1 MRGKQ
6 IASTILVLTLLSFS
20 GCSTVPQPTIEELLS
35 EVNAEHQ
42 KVEKGNLDASQYIG
56 ELVDYEQRKSYYN
69 KSENAE
75 EYNPEKILTQQQ
87 AIEDVN
93 FLFDAFHD
101 CYGPYE
107 YFGGAKVFDI
117 AEEKIKQ
124 ELKTKKTLTGADLE
138 KILLENLKFIEDG
151 HFKIN
156 MKNLNPTKIPFF
168 FCEVAFIKT
177 EEGYQTTDGKKVQS
191 VEGYNNLDELM
202 KRSVSPDGELVY
214 CPVLLKDC
222 EFEKA
227 LQSPQNCNETLTVH
241 YTDGKVQKLTAEPYQ
256 VYTEFDLEN
265 SENNQITEFYKN
277 ENIPVFQFN
286 QFAADYAEEILEGAT
301 KLKDE
306 SVAILDLRSNGGGSP
321 QLVPKWLNEYSSNTV
336 PSNRYVIDTKSGKRE
351 NTRKDNWVQN
361 DNLLIILVGKSSGS
375 ASELFLDYAY
385 NLENILIV
393 GENTRGALIGSLST
407 IYLPNSVC
415 EVNIGADGRLCILPE
430 ENDYFEELRGF
441 YPDIWVPAGE
451 AEEAAINLI
460 NNINN
465 MN

>member
-1 MRGKQ
+1 M
-6 IASTILVLTLLSFS
+6 
-20 GCSTVPQPTIEELLS
+20 
-35 EVNAEHQ
+35 
-42 KVEKGNLDASQYIG
+42 
-56 ELVDYEQRKSYYN
+56 
-69 KSENAE
+69 
-75 EYNPEKILTQQQ
+75 
-87 AIEDVN
+87 
-93 FLFDAFHD
+93 
-101 CYGPYE
+101 
-107 YFGGAKVFDI
+107 
-117 AEEKIKQ
+117 
-124 ELKTKKTLTGADLE
+124 
-138 KILLENLKFIEDG
+138 
-151 HFKIN
+151 
-156 MKNLNPTKIPFF
+156 
-168 FCEVAFIKT
+168 
-177 EEGYQTTDGKKVQS
+177 
-191 VEGYNNLDELM
+191 
-202 KRSVSPDGELVY
+202 
-214 CPVLLKDC
+214 
-222 EFEKA
+222 
-227 LQSPQNCNETLTVH
+227 TVH

-441 YPDIWVPAGE
+441 YPDIWIPAGE

-460 NNINN
+460 NNMNN

>member
-1 MRGKQ
+1 MRAKQ
-6 IASTILVLTLLSFS
+6 IVSAILVLTLLSFS
-20 GCSTVPQPTIEELLS
+20 GCLTVPQPTMEELLA

-42 KVEKGNLDASQYIG
+42 KVEKGSLDASQYIG
-56 ELVDYEQRKSYYN
+56 ELVDYDRRNSYYN
-69 KSENAE
+69 KAENAE
-75 EYNPEKILTQQQ
+75 YIPEKILTQQQ
-87 AIEDVN
+87 AIEDVTY
-93 FLFDAFHD
+93 LFDAFHD

-107 YFGGAKVFDI
+107 YFGGAEVFDT

-124 ELKTKKTLTGADLE
+124 ELQTKETLKAADLE

-191 VEGYNNLDELM
+191 VKGYDNLDELM

-214 CPVLLKDC
+214 YPVLLKDC

-227 LQSPQNCNETLTVH
+227 LQSHQNCDEVLTVH
-241 YTDGKVQKLTAEPYQ
+241 YTDGKAQELTAEPYRI
-256 VYTEFDLEN
+256 YTEFDLEN

-277 ENIPVFQFN
+277 GNIPVFQINSFKKEKT
-286 QFAADYAEEILEGAT
+286 EETLEGAT

-306 SVAILDLRSNGGGSP
+306 SVAILDLRSNGGGSS
-321 QLVPKWLNEYSSNTV
+321 QLVPKWLNEYSSNIV
-336 PSNRYVIDTKSGKRE
+336 PSNRYVVDTKSGKKE

-361 DNLLIILVGKSSGS
+361 DNLLIVLVGKSSGS

-385 NLENILIV
+385 NLENVLII
-393 GENTRGALIGSLST
+393 GENSSGALISSLSKV
-407 IYLPNSVC
+407 YLPNSLC
-415 EVNIGADGRLCILPE
+415 EVNIGADGRLCILSE

-460 NNINN
+460 NN
-465 MN
+465 MK